1 MQDEAMAKVQTV
13 SNEIDEPVNIG
24 DRAIDNLKFIRETME
39 RSTSFTAVP
48 GYGGILMGTTALVAA
63 YIANSQASLRDWLI
77 VWLTEAVLAFFIGL
91 LAMWQK
97 SKLSNTSILSVP
109 AKKLL
114 MNSVP
119 PMLCGV
125 FITLVLYRFGHF
137 EAMIPVW
144 ILCYGAAVVCGGAF
158 SVKPVPL
165 MGWCFLAIGVLA
177 IWVPAGYGNTLMA
190 ASFGVLHIVFGFVI
204 GRKFGG

>member
-1 MQDEAMAKVQTV
+1 MGQRQTIHKAEQPT
-13 SNEIDEPVNIG
+13 NEPVNIG
-24 DRAIDNLKFIRETME
+24 DRAIDNLQFIRETME
-39 RSTSFTAVP
+39 RSTVFTSVP
-48 GYGGILMGTTALVAA
+48 GYGGILMGATAAVAA
-63 YIANSQASLRDWLI
+63 YIAYSQTTARDRLI

-97 SKLSNTSILSVP
+97 TKLTKTSLFTTP
-109 AKKLL
+109 ARKLV
-114 MNSVP
+114 MNSLP

-125 FITLVLYRFGHF
+125 FITLGLWRFGHF

-158 SVKPVPL
+158 SVKAVPL
-165 MGWCFLAIGVLA
+165 MGWCFIALGAVAFFL
-177 IWVPAGYGNTLMA
+177 PANLGNMMMGL
-190 ASFGVLHIVFGFVI
+190 SFGLLHIVFGFII

>member
-1 MQDEAMAKVQTV
+1 MARTQAIRKEEQETAG
-13 SNEIDEPVNIG
+13 PVNIG

-39 RSTSFTAVP
+39 RSTVFTSVP
-48 GYGGILMGTTALVAA
+48 GYGGILMGATAVVAA
-63 YIANSQASLRDWLI
+63 YIANSQLFIRDWLI

-97 SKLSNTSILSVP
+97 TKLSKTSMFSTP
-109 AKKLL
+109 ARKLV
-114 MNSVP
+114 MNSLP

-125 FITLVLYRFGHF
+125 FITLGLWRFGHF

-158 SVKPVPL
+158 SVKAVPL
-165 MGWCFLAIGVLA
+165 MGWCFIALGAVAFFLPTGF
-177 IWVPAGYGNTLMA
+177 GNMMMGL
-190 ASFGVLHIVFGFVI
+190 SFGVLHLIFGFII

>member
-1 MQDEAMAKVQTV
+1 MAQTQKIEKEQQAI
-13 SNEIDEPVNIG
+13 NEPVNIG
-24 DRAIDNLKFIRETME
+24 DRAIDNLRFIRETME
-39 RSTSFTAVP
+39 RSTVFTSVP
-48 GYGGILMGTTALVAA
+48 GYGGILMGATAVAAA
-63 YIANSQASLRDWLI
+63 YIANSQTTTRDWLI

-97 SKLSNTSILSVP
+97 TKLSQTSILSTP

-114 MNSVP
+114 MNAVP

-125 FITLVLYRFGHF
+125 FITIGLWRFGHF

-165 MGWCFLAIGVLA
+165 MGWLFIAFGAAAFFLPVEL
-177 IWVPAGYGNTLMA
+177 GNWLMA
-190 ASFGVLHIVFGFVI
+190 ASFGILHIVFGFVI

>member
-1 MQDEAMAKVQTV
+1 MARTQVIRKE
-13 SNEIDEPVNIG
+13 EIEQNQPVNIS

-39 RSTSFTAVP
+39 RSTVFTSVP
-48 GYGGILMGTTALVAA
+48 GYGGILMGATAIAAA
-63 YIANSQASLRDWLI
+63 YIANTQPSVRDGLI

-97 SKLSNTSILSVP
+97 TKISKTSMFSTP
-109 AKKLL
+109 ARKLL
-114 MNSVP
+114 MNSLP

-125 FITLVLYRFGHF
+125 FITLGLYRFGHF

-158 SVKPVPL
+158 SVKAVPL
-165 MGWCFLAIGVLA
+165 MGWCFIAVGAAAFFL
-177 IWVPAGYGNTLMA
+177 PAGWANAMMGL
-190 ASFGVLHIVFGFVI
+190 SFGVLHIVFGLVI